1 MRAGVSGAFRW
12 KRNFERR
19 ECRYRINDHN
29 VLGALST
36 SLLQDLLDLPV
47 TLPEPIAAYAAALA
61 AYPSVAPEDA
71 RYRAVLAQWAETKLN
86 G

>member
-1 MRAGVSGAFRW
+1 M
-12 KRNFERR
+12 
-19 ECRYRINDHN
+19 
-29 VLGALST
+29 
-36 SLLQDLLDLPV
+36 

>member
-1 MRAGVSGAFRW
+1 MAVIASPAPLMTG
-12 KRNFERR
+12 
-19 ECRYRINDHN
+19 
-29 VLGALST
+29 
-36 SLLQDLLDLPV
+36 QDLAIADCGFVASFGIIALLKNQLDLPV

-61 AYPSVAPEDA
+61 AHSSVAPEDA

>member
-1 MRAGVSGAFRW
+1 M
-12 KRNFERR
+12 
-19 ECRYRINDHN
+19 
-29 VLGALST
+29 
-36 SLLQDLLDLPV
+36 

-61 AYPSVAPEDA
+61 AHPSVAPEDA